1 MKTVFLSK
9 QKPSQAGIL
18 LLFCLVILLP
28 AGVTLSSIFSY
39 KFELVNNTLF
49 AAVTALVAIGA
60 MVLFEIVDEPRVD
73 SLTGVFLALLSPF
86 SLINTVFFL
95 LKTPSGWVVI
105 SMFICIVCCFWLSW
119 NYGKPKL
126 MKHISLVLSMLM
138 VLPVGFLG
146 FIALIFGNIGQN
158 TVVQSVESPNGT
170 YYADLIDSDQGA
182 LGGDTIVEVHENSS
196 IRNFLFVIE
205 KEPQLVYLGE
215 WGEFTDME
223 LYWKNE
229 NCLVINDVEYVI
241 NE

>member
-39 KFELVNNTLF
+39 EFELVNNTLF

-73 SLTGVFLALLSPF
+73 SLTGVFLALLAPF
-86 SLINTVFFL
+86 SLINTVFFI
-95 LKTPSGWVVI
+95 LKTPSFWVVI

-126 MKHISLVLSMLM
+126 MKHISIVPSMLM

-146 FIALIFGNIGQN
+146 FIALTFGNIGQN

-182 LGGDTIVEVHENSS
+182 LGGDTIVVVHENSS
-196 IRNFLFVIE
+196 IRNFLFTIE

-215 WGEFTDME
+215 WGEFRDME